1 MRGSE
6 VASQQAHNL
15 KIVGSNPAPAT
26 MYEVDA
32 FVLVP
37 SPGVVT
43 EGIPDPA
50 GAMRNLTI
58 LSGYAALAQLVRV
71 QL

>member
-1 MRGSE
+1 
-6 VASQQAHNL
+6 
-15 KIVGSNPAPAT
+15 